1 MKSYALA
8 AVLSSLMVAG
18 PALADND
25 FRALG
30 QVSNLKPMTESQLA
44 AVEGGQACSGGL
56 ALANTCLNV
65 AVPTITA
72 YNVSLFGL
80 LGATTN
86 QSVWQYTS
94 QSIQ

>member
-30 QVSNLKPMTESQLA
+30 QVSNLKPMSESQLA
-44 AVEGGQACSGGL
+44 AVEGGEVPS
-56 ALANTCLNV
+56 ALLSIGNTALNV
-65 AVPTITA
+65 ATPTITA
-72 YNVSLFGL
+72 LNANVLGLFGAVVTQTI
-80 LGATTN
+80 G
-86 QSVWQYTS
+86 QYTS
-94 QSIQ
+94 QTIH

>member
-30 QVSNLKPMTESQLA
+30 QVSSLKPMTESQLA
-44 AVEGGQACSGGL
+44 AVEGGQTASGFFSIG
-56 ALANTCLNV
+56 NTALNV
-65 AVPTITA
+65 ATPTISA
-72 YNVSLFGL
+72 INASLFGL
-80 LGATTN
+80 FGATT
-86 QSVWQYTS
+86 QTIGQFTS
-94 QSIQ
+94 QTIH

>member
-30 QVSNLKPMTESQLA
+30 QVSSLKPMSEAQLE
-44 AVEGGQACSGGL
+44 AVEGGQACSGFFSIGN
-56 ALANTCLNV
+56 ACLNV
-65 AVPTITA
+65 ALPTITA
-72 YNVSLFGL
+72 VN
-80 LGATTN
+80 LGVLGSAVQGVVQVTE
-86 QSVWQYTS
+86 
-94 QSIQ
+94 QSIH